1 MKLNEGT
8 ADRVIRVIVG
18 LVAAI
23 VAVAVGLSTVGGI
36 ILAIVAVLALVT
48 GAVGFCPV
56 YALFHFSTRHDSGRH
71 HHATAS

>member
-23 VAVAVGLSTVGGI
+23 FAVAVGLSTVGGI